1 MNYKE
6 LIEELINELSYRV
19 GVPNIHDKE
28 HQSIMSEILTE
39 WGEFDA
45 KNTILSFLTEKGK
58 TPDMNQQKA
67 DTKGEDKDYAHIG
80 RGFYVRKGDV
90 DNNGKSKPGA
100 QKYKNNNGQ
109 MQAVSDDAYEK
120 SKSDQGE
127 EGEKAAANTTQNQQ
141 GSQGGSETQEP
152 EQGTAMKT
160 KDMQD
165 RVAKED
171 EVRKRLN
178 GNKTDKEDLQKEKQ
192 IQKNLS
198 KEQKSA
204 RTLIN
209 KIDIDQLAKDNS
221 LSDEEINHTKNF
233 VELQKEFLNNDTSD
247 ERKKEIALQ
256 LVDEYGLATNRP
268 IRDEDG
274 TLKPVKLYVKKN
286 HDGGKNKRGVEIL
299 LRGTGKWSPTPL
311 LFLPP
316 S

>member
-28 HQSIMSEILTE
+28 HQSIMSQILTE
-39 WGEFDA
+39 WGEIDA

-67 DTKGEDKDYAHIG
+67 DTQGEDKDYSHIG

-90 DNNGKSKPGA
+90 GNDGKAKPGA

-141 GSQGGSETQEP
+141 GSQGGGETQEP

-171 EVRKRLN
+171 EVRKRLEN
-178 GNKTDKEDLQKEKQ
+178 EKNSKSTPYKEKSKEDLETGDKEKV
-192 IQKNLS
+192 K
-198 KEQKSA
+198 
-204 RTLIN
+204 T
-209 KIDIDQLAKDNS
+209 
-221 LSDEEINHTKNF
+221 NF
-233 VELQKEFLNNDTSD
+233 NDS
-247 ERKKEIALQ
+247 RRSI
-256 LVDEYGLATNRP
+256 
-268 IRDEDG
+268 
-274 TLKPVKLYVKKN
+274 
-286 HDGGKNKRGVEIL
+286 
-299 LRGTGKWSPTPL
+299 
-311 LFLPP
+311 
-316 S
+316 